1 MHLKFKKRSIFG
13 AFRSTQNAMVFSFSV
28 LIIIAMIS
36 FMLIALNTTRSS
48 VFDNSIEYTTK
59 ITNQV
64 RTDIE
69 DYFSYMENISSLV
82 VESPDVKLFLNPK
95 DAAEATEGKERLIS
109 QFNIIK
115 ESRKDISNIGII
127 TDDQH
132 YLLNNGESKLTG
144 YLDVRNFPWY
154 MSAQTKKGQV
164 AISST
169 HVQNAIADSYKWVI
183 TLSRSIKEASTNG
196 DKSVFFI
203 DLNYESISDLCDAN
217 SIGQKGYI
225 FIIDEKGDV
234 IYHPNQ
240 QLMFGGL
247 KRENIAEI
255 MRTDKDSIIMESGD
269 DEIIYTMSKSDKLG
283 WTIVGA
289 TYGQELLEGEGKIRS
304 IYLLTTMALLIA
316 VIIIS
321 GFISREITKPIR
333 KLTHSMS
340 LVERGEFKKAGVDV
354 MTNNEL
360 GSLTKSF
367 NSMTER
373 IDSLMR
379 ENVQEQR
386 AKRKSEMKAL
396 QAQINPHF
404 LYNTL
409 DSIIWMSEAGRN
421 EEVVLMTSAL
431 AKLFRQS
438 ISNEKEE
445 VLIRE
450 EIEYVKNYLVIQ
462 KMRYKDKLDYEFE
475 IEEDILNV
483 SIIKF
488 ALQPL
493 VENAIYHGLKYKDS
507 KGKILIRGYAKNED
521 VFLEIIDDGIGMKK
535 EQLEHLFDEKE
546 RVYKSNGVGVNNVK
560 NRLNLY
566 YGKGYGLL
574 FRSEEGKGTT
584 ATIVIP
590 KYRRSDEETNS

>member
-1 MHLKFKKRSIFG
+1 MRIKPKKRSIFG
-13 AFRSTQNAMVFSFSV
+13 SFRSTQNAMVFSFSV

-36 FMLIALNTTRSS
+36 FMFIALNTTRSS
-48 VFDNSIEYTTK
+48 IFNNSIEYTSK

-64 RTDIE
+64 KTDIE

-82 VESPDVKLFLNPK
+82 VESPDVKLFLTPK
-95 DAAEATEGKERLIS
+95 DEAQEQEGKERLIS

-127 TDDQH
+127 ARDQR
-132 YLLNNGESKLTG
+132 YILNNGESELTG

-154 MSAQTKKGQV
+154 MNAQTRKGAV

-169 HVQNAIADSYKWVI
+169 HVQNAIMDSYKWVI
-183 TLSRSIKEASTNG
+183 TLSRAVKGVSTEPEKG
-196 DKSVFFI
+196 IFFI
-203 DLNYESISDLCDAN
+203 DLNYESISNLCNAN
-217 SIGQKGYI
+217 SIGNKGYI
-225 FIIDEKGDV
+225 FIIDEKGNIV
-234 IYHPNQ
+234 YHPNQ

-247 KRENIAEI
+247 KSENITEI
-255 MRTDKDSIIMESGD
+255 MNTDKDSIIINSGK
-269 DEIIYTMSKSDKLG
+269 DEIIYTMSKSDKTG

-289 TYGQELLEGEGKIRS
+289 TYGKELLEGEGRVRS
-304 IYLLTTMALLIA
+304 IYILATMILLIG

-333 KLTHSMS
+333 NLTHSMA
-340 LVERGEFKKAGVDV
+340 LVEKGQFNMASVDIT
-354 MTNNEL
+354 TNNEL
-360 GSLTKSF
+360 GSLTESF

-373 IDSLMR
+373 IDSLMKA
-379 ENVQEQR
+379 NVQEQR
-386 AKRKSEMKAL
+386 AKRKSELRAL

-450 EIEYVKNYLVIQ
+450 EIDYVKNYLVIQ
-462 KMRYKDKLDYEFE
+462 KMRYKDKLDYDFE
-475 IEEDILNV
+475 IDSDILNV
-483 SIIKF
+483 NIIKF

-507 KGKILIRGYAKNED
+507 KGSILIKGYSRGED
-521 VFLEIIDDGIGMKK
+521 VFLQVIDDGIGMKREQVEHIFDDK
-535 EQLEHLFDEKE
+535 EHSHKT
-546 RVYKSNGVGVNNVK
+546 NGVGVNNVK

-566 YGKGYGLL
+566 YGKGYGL
-574 FRSEEGKGTT
+574 FFTSEEDKGTI

-590 KYRRSDEETNS
+590 RFRRSDEETNA

>member
-13 AFRSTQNAMVFSFSV
+13 VFRSTQNAMVFSFSV

-247 KRENIAEI
+247 KRENIAGI

-354 MTNNEL
+354 TTNNEL
-360 GSLTKSF
+360 GILTKSF

-521 VFLEIIDDGIGMKK
+521 IFLEIIDDGIGMKK
-535 EQLEHLFDEKE
+535 EQLEHIFDEKE